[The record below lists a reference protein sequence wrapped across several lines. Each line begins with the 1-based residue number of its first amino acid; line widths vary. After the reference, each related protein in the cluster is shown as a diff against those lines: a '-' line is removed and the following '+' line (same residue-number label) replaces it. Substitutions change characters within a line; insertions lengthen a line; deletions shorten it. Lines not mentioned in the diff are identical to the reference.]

1 MAIQA
6 THIGGY
12 YYQVEASYGAGFA
25 TGQQQ
30 IPADVVESMNFTP
43 AMNIQRLAT
52 INDYD
57 YQDTTFGAR
66 DYTITCAHPYQQLG
80 AAAMHTQVLSLE
92 YLAVNRTAG
101 DMASIAS
108 CLKTGASSYL
118 IFKGGKINTQNIAF
132 SVGEQ
137 VNVTTEIWASNLT
150 TSASVPAGTAP
161 SVIGTA
167 FDTFNAALVAKSG
180 KWVAGIKAC
189 TLTINNNL
197 ERIPRIATAGAQG
210 GDYAYIMPGI
220 QETKLTADI
229 IADGAGKS
237 DIDDLLAGEE
247 TNIVIQSGTTPNL
260 STKWTLTKPTYNGI
274 PVVYSAD
281 MTTLILSADIGAESL
296 AIGLAT

>member
-12 YYQVEASYGAGFA
+12 YYEVEVAYGGGFTA
-25 TGQQQ
+25 IQQQ
-30 IPADVVESMNFTP
+30 TPADVIENVNFTP

-57 YQDTTFGAR
+57 YQDTTFGAH
-66 DYTITCAHPYQQLG
+66 DYSITCAHPFQQLG
-80 AAAMHTQVLSLE
+80 VGAMHTQLLCLE

-101 DMASIAS
+101 DLASIAS

-137 VNVTTEIWASNLT
+137 VNVTTEIWACNLT
-150 TSASVPAGTAP
+150 TSASTPTGTAP
-161 SVIGTA
+161 AAIGTT
-167 FDTFNAALVAKSG
+167 FDTFNGALISKSG
-180 KWVAGIKAC
+180 KWVAGIKAA
-189 TLTINNNL
+189 TLTINNHL

-220 QETKLTADI
+220 QETTLTADI
-229 IADGAGKS
+229 IADSAGKT

-247 TNIVIQSGTTPNL
+247 TSVILQTGTTVNYSL
-260 STKWTLTKPTYNGI
+260 KWTLTKPTYNSI

-281 MTTLILSADIGAESL
+281 MTTLILSADMGAESL
-296 AIGLAT
+296 ALGLVT